1 MDYDDDYND
10 DEDWLFWDFCYE
22 CQGYGDDYYINE
34 CGELECHCD
43 DCSFSDFNSDPWDD

>member
-22 CQGYGDDYYINE
+22 CSLYGDNYYISE
-34 CGELECHCD
+34 DGELECHCD
-43 DCSFSDFNSDPWDD
+43 DCSFSDFNSDPWDN